1 MFCVFEPIFCLPDL
15 PVKNTKSSVSFYA
28 LQDISDYQTNLFLDF
43 DLLNLEFIF
52 FFLCFNLLNLCFNF
66 RVFEFKKRRLKT
78 DVFLLRF
85 EHDFAG
91 WKYVF
96 AGAFEQQFYF
106 DKRFFAFRLL
116 FIGGNVVIL
125 QTHFRI

>member
-1 MFCVFEPIFCLPDL
+1 MNRFFCLLDLQGRNTKLSVCFCVLW
-15 PVKNTKSSVSFYA
+15 N
-28 LQDISDYQTNLFLDF
+28 ISDYQTNLFLDF
-43 DLLNLEFIF
+43 NLLNLEFIF

-66 RVFEFKKRRLKT
+66 RGFEFKKRRPKT

-85 EHDFAG
+85 EHYLSG
-91 WKYVF
+91 LKYVF
-96 AGAFEQQFYF
+96 AGTFEQQFYF

>member
-1 MFCVFEPIFCLPDL
+1 M
-15 PVKNTKSSVSFYA
+15 
-28 LQDISDYQTNLFLDF
+28 SDYQTNLFLDF
-43 DLLNLEFIF
+43 NLLNLEFNF

-66 RVFEFKKRRLKT
+66 RGFEFKKRRLKT

-85 EHDFAG
+85 EHYLSG
-91 WKYVF
+91 LKYVF

-106 DKRFFAFRLL
+106 DKRFFTFRLL